1 MDNKEYIENY
11 LKETCEITS
20 NVDKNEI
27 DKFINLLFN
36 AWKQGKK
43 VITMGNGGSASTA
56 SHFAADLSKTVVNPS
71 SESDITGKQGFR
83 AFCLNDNPSALT
95 AWVNDCGWDKVYAGF
110 LNTYL
115 DEGDVI
121 LLISVHGGSGWSSNI
136 VQAIDVA
143 RKRNAKILGLA
154 GFDGGKLK
162 ELADSCIVVPKDS
175 TPHTE
180 GFHVVLQHL
189 IVDRLMNLVQ
199 ESHILPFSER
209 FPNIEEVEN
218 DSTKKFLSEIIK
230 ESNKKPEKIPIK

>member
-1 MDNKEYIENY
+1 MNNNEYIENY
-11 LKETCEITS
+11 LKETCEIVS
-20 NVDKNEI
+20 HIDKNEI
-27 DKFINLLFN
+27 DKFINILFN
-36 AWKQGKK
+36 AWKRRKK

-71 SESDITGKQGFR
+71 SETDITGNQGFR
-83 AFCLNDNPSALT
+83 ALCLNDNPSALT

-115 DEGDVI
+115 DEEDVI

-136 VQAIDVA
+136 IQAIDVA
-143 RKRNAKILGLA
+143 RKRNAKILGLS

-162 ELADSCIVVPKDS
+162 ELADSCIVVPKNS

-199 ESHILPFSER
+199 ESQQLPYSER
-209 FPNIEEVEN
+209 FPDVGEIETETTKNFLTQIIQEN
-218 DSTKKFLSEIIK
+218 NKAKK
-230 ESNKKPEKIPIK
+230 